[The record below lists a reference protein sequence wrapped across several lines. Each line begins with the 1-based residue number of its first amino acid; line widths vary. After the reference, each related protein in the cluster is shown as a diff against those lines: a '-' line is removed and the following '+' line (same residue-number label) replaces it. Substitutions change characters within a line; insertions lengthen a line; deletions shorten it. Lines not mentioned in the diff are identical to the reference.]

1 MSNIRKCKKMNFK
14 QMLKAEQI
22 ENRFF
27 VLQKRLDAIVDL
39 IEQYQQEYKTS
50 IDGERRC
57 KINKVK
63 DQLLEI
69 AHSIIHQQDRL
80 FHQLP

>member
-1 MSNIRKCKKMNFK
+1 
-14 QMLKAEQI
+14 
-22 ENRFF
+22 
-27 VLQKRLDAIVDL
+27 LDAIVDL

-50 IDGERRC
+50 LDGERRC
-57 KINKVK
+57 KINKIK

>member
-1 MSNIRKCKKMNFK
+1 MTFK
-14 QMLKAEQI
+14 QMMKAEEI

-50 IDGERRC
+50 VNGERRC
-57 KINKVK
+57 KINKIK

-69 AHSIIHQQDRL
+69 AHNIIHQQDRL
-80 FHQLP
+80 FHLLP